1 MGIDERTF
9 EFLDAIIHKD
19 MKRAYKIALDI
30 EQGEQISLFEG
41 MCFDGNS
48 AHEQRRTRDDHGF

>member
-19 MKRAYKIALDI
+19 MELAYKIALDI
-30 EQGEQISLFEG
+30 EQGEQISLFEV
-41 MCFDGNS
+41 MD
-48 AHEQRRTRDDHGF
+48 E